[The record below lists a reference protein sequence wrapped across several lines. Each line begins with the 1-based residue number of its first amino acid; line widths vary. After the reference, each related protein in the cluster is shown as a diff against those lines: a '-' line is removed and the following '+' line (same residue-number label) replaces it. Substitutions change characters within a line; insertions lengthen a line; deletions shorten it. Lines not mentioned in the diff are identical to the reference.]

1 MVIVVLVVGF
11 PAYCRRWQ
19 VVWVGL
25 GTPLQ
30 VMDRAGDGRGDGDTE
45 GLSLVAECCCDLRS
59 FSIASVVGC
68 QRAV

>member
-30 VMDRAGDGRGDGDTE
+30 VMDRAFGKMETE
-45 GLSLVAECCCDLRS
+45 AETETQKSWLSLLSAVVILD
-59 FSIASVVGC
+59 AS
-68 QRAV
+68 Q